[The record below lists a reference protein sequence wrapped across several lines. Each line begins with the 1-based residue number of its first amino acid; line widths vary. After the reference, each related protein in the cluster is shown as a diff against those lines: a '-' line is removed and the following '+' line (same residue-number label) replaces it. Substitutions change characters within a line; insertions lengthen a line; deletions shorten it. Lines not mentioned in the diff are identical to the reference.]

1 MRVLHVVSAVAVTVA
16 VTVAL
21 GLTFAPQT
29 AQAQSFYVTVVESEG
44 TSSSATSAFETS
56 LPGMARACVTRR
68 SARRFSHGQR
78 LVIVNLGS
86 DGHPTSVEVRSDDVS
101 PSTLETNFTRCLEAS
116 VRNHTFPRP
125 ETQPAIFEL
134 AFEYAA
140 QVPSALAPGGTGVRR
155 GPRTR
160 PAAAARAQGTG
171 LPPDRVRAFVQTR
184 MPDIDRCLLETLT
197 ASATNE
203 LEMTVQAD
211 GRVEMVNVIRASSA
225 PAFDTCLSNA
235 VRAWVFPAPG
245 ARVAIRFPFS
255 VHTDVAA
262 PTPAPV
268 PPTSAPVPTPA
279 PAPAPAPAPTPR
291 R

>member
-1 MRVLHVVSAVAVTVA
+1 MRVLSLVSSVA
-16 VTVAL
+16 VAL
-21 GLTFAPQT
+21 GFTLASQT

-44 TSSSATSAFETS
+44 MSSSATSAFETS
-56 LPGMARACVTRR
+56 LPGMARACVTRG
-68 SARRFSHGQR
+68 SARRFAHGQR
-78 LVIVNLGS
+78 LIIVDVGS

-101 PSTLETNFTRCLEAS
+101 PSTIETNFTRCLEAS
-116 VRNHTFPRP
+116 VRSQTFPRP

-155 GPRTR
+155 GPRRR
-160 PAAAARAQGTG
+160 PTSAVHAQGTG
-171 LPPDRVRAFVQTR
+171 LPPDRVRTFVQTR
-184 MPDIDRCLLETLT
+184 MPDIDRCLLETRT

-211 GRVEMVNVIRASSA
+211 GRVEMVNVIRPSSA

-262 PTPAPV
+262 PAPV
-268 PPTSAPVPTPA
+268 PAPTPAPTPA
-279 PAPAPAPAPTPR
+279 PAPR